1 MENIWVIR
9 AGKDTKN
16 FNFYK
21 KENFVAVG
29 EDIGDIKN
37 LSLDEMKFRLK
48 GKANNVNTSA
58 GIIRRFRDEVKIG
71 DYFICTS
78 PNSEY
83 LLLGEIMGDVEY
95 NPDLS
100 LRYEYTCYR
109 RPVKWIS
116 KIYRN
121 VLSDAARRGIS
132 PQTTVFKVNPKWQ
145 KEIFKNQLSLDFT
158 PNTTIKTDRLR
169 ESEKFYI
176 KAKLKE
182 EGMELE
188 DTNYKK
194 AIMFYEKLL
203 SNELFSNDY
212 YPYRRLVILCD
223 KTKNYR
229 KQYNVIKSF
238 FYSNIYCNNHQFLW
252 FRNKLYRLIK
262 LDFTDENEINEILE
276 YFNENGLNNKEKSN
290 IPEVIAERINI
301 NGDVPEKMSFDRY
314 DWYQSTYELKEKA
327 IGYKLQG
334 NYQKAI
340 ETYEDMIYNKGYYSY
355 KYYDK
360 LYFLYRDIGD
370 YQNAERIINEYYGG
384 NSTNS
389 EYSEK
394 KFEDHKKELKRL
406 KEGKSEPKKSNLIIS
421 FPDEEQVSDNISND
435 SNAFIVST
443 LNDDAKENIPYY
455 DIPEEDYFDELN
467 LSSEFEKY
475 DYYKK
480 YSLNVEL
487 NEKYVADIKQPLI
500 FYQYDKNLSLEDNLQ
515 RKYYLKRYAIK
526 LYFNR
531 RYDDYIEL
539 LEKLKKNNFFKNDWY
554 PYRRLSIIYM
564 RLDRYEE
571 ALKNLKELF
580 YNDIWLNEYHY
591 IYFINAFKRLEKHIY
606 FDEKDVLDC
615 LDYYNV
621 NGALNESKSDN
632 PIVLADKIKFNR
644 INSMIMVL
652 SNEGFDDEQFEFEL
666 QEKGFLFE
674 NDEDYETA
682 ISYYINLID
691 EGFTKF
697 EIYERIVYCLDILDQ
712 YELMFDILKHL
723 VNTNGKQIIYKNKKW
738 ANKYL
743 KLINSNLGTDYA
755 IKDL

>member
-1 MENIWVIR
+1 M
-9 AGKDTKN
+9 
-16 FNFYK
+16 
-21 KENFVAVG
+21 
-29 EDIGDIKN
+29 
-37 LSLDEMKFRLK
+37 
-48 GKANNVNTSA
+48 
-58 GIIRRFRDEVKIG
+58 
-71 DYFICTS
+71 
-78 PNSEY
+78 
-83 LLLGEIMGDVEY
+83 
-95 NPDLS
+95 
-100 LRYEYTCYR
+100 
-109 RPVKWIS
+109 
-116 KIYRN
+116 
-121 VLSDAARRGIS
+121 
-132 PQTTVFKVNPKWQ
+132 
-145 KEIFKNQLSLDFT
+145 
-158 PNTTIKTDRLR
+158 
-169 ESEKFYI
+169 
-176 KAKLKE
+176 
-182 EGMELE
+182 
-188 DTNYKK
+188 
-194 AIMFYEKLL
+194 
-203 SNELFSNDY
+203 
-212 YPYRRLVILCD
+212 
-223 KTKNYR
+223 
-229 KQYNVIKSF
+229 
-238 FYSNIYCNNHQFLW
+238 
-252 FRNKLYRLIK
+252 
-262 LDFTDENEINEILE
+262 
-276 YFNENGLNNKEKSN
+276 
-290 IPEVIAERINI
+290 
-301 NGDVPEKMSFDRY
+301 
-314 DWYQSTYELKEKA
+314 
-327 IGYKLQG
+327 
-334 NYQKAI
+334 
-340 ETYEDMIYNKGYYSY
+340 
-355 KYYDK
+355 
-360 LYFLYRDIGD
+360 
-370 YQNAERIINEYYGG
+370 
-384 NSTNS
+384 
-389 EYSEK
+389 
-394 KFEDHKKELKRL
+394 
-406 KEGKSEPKKSNLIIS
+406 
-421 FPDEEQVSDNISND
+421 
-435 SNAFIVST
+435 
-443 LNDDAKENIPYY
+443 
-455 DIPEEDYFDELN
+455 N